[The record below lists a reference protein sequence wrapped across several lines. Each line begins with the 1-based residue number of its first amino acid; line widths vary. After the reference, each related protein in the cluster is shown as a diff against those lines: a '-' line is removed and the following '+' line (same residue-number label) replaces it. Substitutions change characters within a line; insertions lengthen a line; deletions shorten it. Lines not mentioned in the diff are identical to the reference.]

1 MNAKQIALPFRA
13 KRKQQRRNPNV
24 DLIGRSY
31 EDDYATV
38 TVVGLCANDE
48 GRVTVRRDPGGRTW
62 SMPAWLMRLIF
73 MARKGRR
80 AA

>member
-1 MNAKQIALPFRA
+1 MSTKQIALPFRR
-13 KRKQQRRNPNV
+13 KRRAPRKNPNY

-31 EDDYATV
+31 DEDYSTV
-38 TVVGLCANDE
+38 TVTGLCLSDDS
-48 GRVTVRRDPGGRTW
+48 RVMVRRDPSGAIW

-73 MARKGRR
+73 MEQKGKR

>member
-1 MNAKQIALPFRA
+1 VNAKQIALPFRA
-13 KRKQQRRNPNV
+13 KRAQRKRNPNV

-48 GRVTVRRDPGGRTW
+48 SRVMVRRDPGGRTW
-62 SMPAWLMRLIF
+62 SMPAWLMRLIV
-73 MARKGRR
+73 MKKKGRR
-80 AA
+80 VA

>member
-1 MNAKQIALPFRA
+1 MHAEQIAFPFRT
-13 KRKQQRRNPNV
+13 KRPDVRNNPSA

-31 EDDYATV
+31 ADGDATI
-38 TVVGLCANDE
+38 TVVSVCLNDDSRVMVE
-48 GRVTVRRDPGGRTW
+48 RDLDGRAW

-73 MARKGRR
+73 LEQKGKR

>member
-1 MNAKQIALPFRA
+1 MGKEQIALPFR
-13 KRKQQRRNPNV
+13 RKQREPRKNSNY

-31 EDDYATV
+31 DEDYSTV
-38 TVVGLCANDE
+38 TVTGPCLNDDT
-48 GRVTVRRDPGGRTW
+48 RVMVRRDPGGATW

-73 MARKGRR
+73 MEKKGKR

>member
-1 MNAKQIALPFRA
+1 MNTKQIALPFRA
-13 KRKQQRRNPNV
+13 KRNRRTANYNV

-31 EDDYATV
+31 EEDYSTV
-38 TVVGLCANDE
+38 TVVSLCRNDDSRE
-48 GRVTVRRDPGGRTW
+48 MVRREPGGRTF

-73 MARKGRR
+73 IEQEGRR

>member
-1 MNAKQIALPFRA
+1 MSARQIALPFRS
-13 KRKQQRRNPNV
+13 KRIDKSMNQNK

-31 EDDYATV
+31 EEDDAIV
-38 TVVGLCANDE
+38 TVIGLCLNDE
-48 GRVTVRRDPGGRTW
+48 RRVMVRRDIDGRTW

-73 MARKGRR
+73 MERNRKR

>member
-1 MNAKQIALPFRA
+1 MSTKQIALPFRR
-13 KRKQQRRNPNV
+13 KRKEPRKNSSY

-31 EDDYATV
+31 EEDHATV
-38 TVVGLCANDE
+38 TVTGLCLNDDS
-48 GRVTVRRDPGGRTW
+48 RVMLRRDPGGATW

-73 MARKGRR
+73 MEKRGKR

>member
-1 MNAKQIALPFRA
+1 MSTRQIALPFRA
-13 KRKQQRRNPNV
+13 RRAEKRKNANA

-31 EDDYATV
+31 EEDYATV
-38 TVVGLCANDE
+38 TVIGLSADDDN
-48 GRVTVRRDPGGRTW
+48 RVMVRRDPGGSTW

-73 MARKGRR
+73 LEKKRRR

>member
-13 KRKQQRRNPNV
+13 KRNRRPANSNA

-31 EDDYATV
+31 EEDHSTV
-38 TVVGLCANDE
+38 TVVSLCLNDDN
-48 GRVTVRRDPGGRTW
+48 RVMVRRDPGGRTF

-73 MARKGRR
+73 MEQEGRR